1 MRAQAKGGAEDD
13 FVENRSARIDD
24 ELAALGC
31 FDDASEIAGVYFGN
45 GDGAFLA
52 EKAASANRVAVAAP
66 DGVALAL
73 QKLCKEGA
81 GRSRSENEDPH
92 GVGKTVSQESAGLRS
107 PPGRITIGVSK

>member
-1 MRAQAKGGAEDD
+1 MKGSAQDD
-13 FVENRSARIDD
+13 FVENRGARIDD

-31 FDDASEIAGVYFGN
+31 FDDASEIASVYFGKGN
-45 GDGAFLA
+45 GTFLA
-52 EKAASANRVAVAAP
+52 LKSASANRVAVTAP

-92 GVGKTVSQESAGLRS
+92 GVGKTVSQDPAGLRS
-107 PPGRITIGVSK
+107 PPGRITI